1 MPSRRRRQVELE
13 RVLGTPALFATAY
26 GNVGSSIYYAL
37 GLTAVFA
44 LGLTP
49 LVFVVAGVIFAATAA
64 TYAEGTIRYP
74 EAGGSSSFAR
84 HAFDELVS
92 FGAAWAQMLVY
103 VVTVATSAFFV
114 PHYLSIFW
122 EPLNSNPWD
131 IVGGAVVIVVLVVLN
146 IVGVQ
151 EAARL
156 SIVLAVIDFATQL
169 LLVALGF
176 VLVFS
181 PEILVDNVHWG
192 EAPTWANLAIAVPVA
207 MLAYTGVET
216 VSNLAEEVRDP
227 VRNVPEAYRY
237 VAIAVFAIY
246 FTLPLI
252 ALSAL
257 PVVPID
263 GELTTLLA
271 LPPEE
276 GGYANDPVLGVVE
289 NLGVEGALLDALEL
303 YVGVLAATILFI
315 ATNAGVIGASRITYS
330 MATYRQIPEVFRRL
344 HPRYKTP
351 WLSLVLF
358 AGILPIA
365 VILPGDVNFV
375 GTLYAFGATLSF
387 TVAHASLVRLR
398 MRDGTRDLLF
408 RSRPNLRVG
417 AIDWPLFAVL
427 GGIATA
433 ISFVVILVQNPT
445 TRWVGLGWLIAGTI
459 GYTIYRA
466 PVRARAGARH
476 RQAAARGRAGTGARV
491 PAPARAD
498 RDGPGLR
505 RRVRRRGEPGR
516 RAWRA
521 DRRCARDRGAAR
533 PASERGARRPCRA
546 GRPGARRGAPDRRVL
561 RRLGDPAPR
570 ARAQRR
576 GRNRRGGETARYGDH
591 RRRLGPEG
599 RGAGPARRLRRDRR
613 LRAQAGAVSR
623 DGGRVAGE
631 GGGRVTYYRYAV
643 IVLALLFVAIGVAL
657 LVATAAAGGGVFGFL
672 LGGLFIA
679 LGVGRLT
686 LLRRAGQ

>member
-49 LVFVVAGVIFAATAA
+49 LVFVIAGVIFAATAA
-64 TYAEGTIRYP
+64 TYAEGTVRYP

-84 HAFDELVS
+84 HAYNELVS

-122 EPLNSNPWD
+122 EPLRENPWD
-131 IVGGAVVIVVLVVLN
+131 IVGGVIVITLLVVLN

-156 SIVLAVIDFATQL
+156 SITLAVIDFATQI

-181 PEILVDNVHWG
+181 PEILTDNIHWG
-192 EAPTWANLAIAVPVA
+192 VAPTWSNLAIAVPVA

-227 VRNVPEAYRY
+227 VRNVPSAYRL
-237 VAIAVFAIY
+237 VAYAVFAIY

-257 PVVPID
+257 PVVLID

-276 GGYANDPVLGVVE
+276 GGYANDPILGVVQ
-289 NLGVEGALLDALEL
+289 NLGLEGGVLNALEI
-303 YVGVLAATILFI
+303 YVGILAATILFI

-344 HPRYKTP
+344 HPRFKTP
-351 WLSLVLF
+351 WLSILIF

-365 VILPGDVNFV
+365 VILPGDVRFV
-375 GTLYAFGATLSF
+375 GTLYSLGATLSF
-387 TVAHASLVRLR
+387 TVAHASIIR
-398 MRDGTRDLLF
+398 MRMRPGPEEMPYRA
-408 RSRPNLRVG
+408 RPNLRIG
-417 AIDWPLFAVL
+417 ATDWPLFAIF
-427 GGIATA
+427 GGLATG
-433 ISFVVILVQNPT
+433 ISFLVILVQNAT
-445 TRWVGLGWLIAGTI
+445 TRWVGLGWIVGGLLIYAV
-459 GYTIYRA
+459 YRRRVVKA
-466 PVRARAGARH
+466 PCSRPSRRRLRTVRPWRSN
-476 RQAAARGRAGTGARV
+476 TGACSSRCC
-491 PAPARAD
+491 PGAPRTTRSTSPRASRPSGRAD
-498 RDGPGLR
+498 RGRDGAGDSARPPAE
-505 RRVRRRGEPGR
+505 RRVARGG
-516 RAWRA
+516 
-521 DRRCARDRGAAR
+521 
-533 PASERGARRPCRA
+533 GAREPR
-546 GRPGARRGAPDRRVL
+546 ARRGP
-561 RRLGDPAPR
+561 
-570 ARAQRR
+570 
-576 GRNRRGGETARYGDH
+576 
-591 RRRLGPEG
+591 
-599 RGAGPARRLRRDRR
+599 RDRR
-613 LRAQAGAVSR
+613 LVRHLRDPRLVRGRNAGAEIVR
-623 DGGRVAGE
+623 EAERRGTEIIVIGAPRMIAGRRKRAVF
-631 GGGRVTYYRYAV
+631 GRTVDYVLKNAPCRVMVT
-643 IVLALLFVAIGVAL
+643 AINE
-657 LVATAAAGGGVFGFL
+657 TAA
-672 LGGLFIA
+672 
-679 LGVGRLT
+679 
-686 LLRRAGQ
+686 